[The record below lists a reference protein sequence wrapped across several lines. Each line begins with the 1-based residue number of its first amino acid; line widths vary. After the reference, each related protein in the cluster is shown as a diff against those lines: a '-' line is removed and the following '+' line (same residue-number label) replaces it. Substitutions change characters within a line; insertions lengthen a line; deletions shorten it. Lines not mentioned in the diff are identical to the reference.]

1 MEFQPTPEELGAHSH
16 AMRFSRQIFDAIV
29 DPLIIVDAAF
39 RVEALNPAAQ
49 SMFAKDTRLN
59 AGAPAMDAFTHNGAL
74 LSKTVLLAHARQGG
88 QWSGE
93 VLHFHAGKNTLG
105 QLTISPVF
113 DDEKKLVQHVVSFR
127 DISER
132 VLAKQRIEELA
143 YTDMLT
149 GLPNRLRLM
158 ERLGWMLPLAKR
170 RGGSFAVVF
179 LDLDRFKNINDSLGH
194 HVGDDI
200 LIEVSARLKGCMRE
214 VDTVVR
220 LGGDEFVL
228 LLDNMDKSG
237 IEAVLDRVTVEL
249 KRPLIRQDLLFNLSS
264 SMGVAVYPDD
274 GGTAEELLK
283 NADTAMYRV
292 KDLGREGYRFYQ
304 PEMNV
309 AIAERMRMDQAMR
322 QGLACGEFFL
332 NYQPQI
338 DLSTGTR
345 KGVEALLRWVRPE
358 QGFVSPGAFIPVAEE
373 TGFIVALGQWVL
385 EEGLRQSAAWRQAG
399 MPTKVAVNVSAI
411 QFRQAGFVE
420 SVKHGLAQYSLPAE
434 LLELELTESI
444 LVVDMH
450 EALEK
455 LKALNGLGVHLSID
469 DFGTGYSS
477 LAYLKT
483 FPIQTLKV
491 DRSFIKDLLDN
502 KADRGIADAIITL
515 GRSLGLNVVAE
526 GVETIEQ
533 ARLLRDMGCHEG
545 QGFLWSPAVAPL
557 ALENQ
562 VYYLHDT

>member
-1 MEFQPTPEELGAHSH
+1 MELQHTPEELGAHSH
-16 AMRFSRQIFDAIV
+16 AMRFSRHIFDAIV
-29 DPLIIVDAAF
+29 DPLIIVDAVF

-49 SMFAKDTRLN
+49 GMFSEDTRLC
-59 AGAPAMDAFTHNGAL
+59 AGAPAMDAFTHNGVL

-93 VLHFHAGKNTLG
+93 VLHFHSGKSTLG

-113 DDEKKLVQHVVSFR
+113 DD
-127 DISER
+127 
-132 VLAKQRIEELA
+132 
-143 YTDMLT
+143 
-149 GLPNRLRLM
+149 
-158 ERLGWMLPLAKR
+158 
-170 RGGSFAVVF
+170 
-179 LDLDRFKNINDSLGH
+179 
-194 HVGDDI
+194 
-200 LIEVSARLKGCMRE
+200 
-214 VDTVVR
+214 
-220 LGGDEFVL
+220 
-228 LLDNMDKSG
+228 G
-237 IEAVLDRVTVEL
+237 I
-249 KRPLIRQDLLFNLSS
+249 
-264 SMGVAVYPDD
+264 
-274 GGTAEELLK
+274 TAEELLK

-304 PEMNV
+304 TEMNV

-322 QGLACGEFFL
+322 QGLTRGEFFL

-338 DLSTGTR
+338 DLSTGAR
-345 KGVEALLRWVRPE
+345 KGVEALLRWIRPE
-358 QGFVSPGAFIPVAEE
+358 QGFVSPGVFIPVAEE

-385 EEGLRQSAAWRQAG
+385 EEGLRQSAAWREAG

-420 SVKHGLAQYSLPAE
+420 SVKRGLEQYSLPAE

-455 LKALNGLGVHLSID
+455 LKALNALGVHLSID

-491 DRSFIKDLLDN
+491 DRSFVKDLLDN